1 MMIFMSLLCFVVSE
15 PENIDIEVQY
25 IKEMD
30 NLYSE
35 LLNVEESI
43 SKSLRKLQL
52 LKKMQTNLVK

>member
-1 MMIFMSLLCFVVSE
+1 MSLLCFVVSE

>member
-1 MMIFMSLLCFVVSE
+1 MMTFMSLLCFVVSE